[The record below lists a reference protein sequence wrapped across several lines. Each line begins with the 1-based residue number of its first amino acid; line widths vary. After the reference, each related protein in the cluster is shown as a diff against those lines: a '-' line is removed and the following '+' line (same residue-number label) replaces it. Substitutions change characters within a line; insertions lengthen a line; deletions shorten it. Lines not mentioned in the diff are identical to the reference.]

1 MKTIIII
8 LGLLYLAYYTLMGII
23 GLYLL
28 IIKNPAME
36 KEVEKSNNV
45 TVAVIHSVLQII
57 GFVYLIYYVITS
69 YF

>member
-8 LGLLYLAYYTLMGII
+8 LGLIYLAYYTLMGII
-23 GLYLL
+23 GLYMP

-36 KEVEKSNNV
+36 KEIEKSSNK
-45 TVAVIHSVLQII
+45 TVAIIHGVLQII
-57 GFVYLIYYVITS
+57 GFIYLIYYIITS